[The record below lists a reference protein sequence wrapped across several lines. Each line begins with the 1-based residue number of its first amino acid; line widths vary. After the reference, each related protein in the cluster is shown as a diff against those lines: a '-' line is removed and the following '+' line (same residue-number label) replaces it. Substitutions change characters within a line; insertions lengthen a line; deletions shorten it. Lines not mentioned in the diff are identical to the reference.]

1 MDATTLAAFEGMVRR
16 VIREEMGA
24 SVPGRD
30 VDMLTLVEAA
40 TLARTSSAAI
50 QAWLKSG
57 QLTRYGTIRRILV
70 SRRQLLEVL
79 RHQPP
84 ALADDAEVPDDAIEA
99 RAAQYARGG

>member
-1 MDATTLAAFEGMVRR
+1 
-16 VIREEMGA
+16 
-24 SVPGRD
+24 
-30 VDMLTLVEAA
+30 MLTLVEAA
-40 TLARTSSAAI
+40 AVARTSSAAI

-57 QLTRYGTIRRILV
+57 QLTRYGTVRRILV